1 MESLRVS
8 DVMNPSVIS
17 ISEDAPLSEV
27 IRLMG
32 EHSISG
38 LVVVDHSGQ
47 MVGVISQTDLLRSWH
62 EGSDYASVMNSPASR
77 YMTRD
82 VISCAP
88 YKPLS
93 YAMQLLAEHDI
104 HRLVVC
110 EPHYGGRFVTD
121 RMMPVG
127 ILTQTDIVRA
137 LTSQVAST
145 AAASEARLAEDAP
158 AGS

>member
-1 MESLRVS
+1 MAMEAVS
-8 DVMNPSVIS
+8 VSEVMNPSVIS
-17 ISEDAPLSEV
+17 VSEEAPLSEV
-27 IRLMG
+27 IRLLG

-47 MVGVISQTDLLRSWH
+47 MVGIISQSDLVRSWR
-62 EGSDYASVMNSPASR
+62 EGSDYATVMNSPVSR

-88 YKPLS
+88 HRPLS
-93 YAMQLLAEHDI
+93 YAMELLNSHGI

-137 LTSQVAST
+137 LISLVASADT
-145 AAASEARLAEDAP
+145 TGGASPEE
-158 AGS
+158 

>member
-1 MESLRVS
+1 MAMEALSVS
-8 DVMNPSVIS
+8 EVMNPSVIS
-17 ISEDAPLSEV
+17 VSEEAPLSEV
-27 IRLMG
+27 IRLLG

-47 MVGVISQTDLLRSWH
+47 MVGIISQSDLVRSWR
-62 EGSDYASVMNSPASR
+62 EGSDYATVMNSPVSR

-88 YKPLS
+88 HRPLS
-93 YAMQLLAEHDI
+93 YAMGLLNSHSI

-137 LTSQVAST
+137 LISQVASADT
-145 AAASEARLAEDAP
+145 TGEDATK
-158 AGS
+158 